1 MKKNLLMMALMLT
14 MSFSSLFANGHTEIN
29 ERIINSFKKEFV
41 GAQDAQWE
49 QTKDMVK
56 VTFKMNAQV
65 LFAYYSPEGTLLAV
79 TRNIASGQLPMNLL
93 VEIKKNYS
101 GLWITDLF
109 EIAMGN
115 ETSYYMT
122 MENGDQTL
130 ILKST
135 GTAGWEVF
143 KKEKKNI

>member
-1 MKKNLLMMALMLT
+1 MKKNFLMMALALT
-14 MSFSSLFANGHTEIN
+14 MSISSLFANSNTEIS

-41 GAQDAQWE
+41 GAQDVQWE
-49 QTKDMVK
+49 QTKDMAK
-56 VTFKMNAQV
+56 ATFKMNEQV
-65 LFAYYSPEGTLLAV
+65 LFAYYSTEGTLLAV

-93 VEIKKNYS
+93 VDIKKNYS

-109 EIAMGN
+109 EIVMGN

-122 MENGDQTL
+122 LENSDQTL
-130 ILKST
+130 ILKSNSSL
-135 GTAGWEVF
+135 GWEVF